1 MLTRTAV
8 QTRPLTHADRA
19 PLGALLARIPQFS
32 PDEVEVALELIDASL
47 HDPVTSGY
55 ACLVAHDGAVV
66 GYICFGPTP
75 MTESTWDLY
84 WIAVAPERQGQGIGR
99 ALYDGFVAHIRA
111 QGGRHIRIETSSK
124 ESYAAT
130 GGFYER
136 LGFSVDGRLR
146 DFYADGDDL
155 LIFYREFPQSSG
167 RARPDDLG

>member
-1 MLTRTAV
+1 MPTRTAV

-19 PLGALLARIPQFS
+19 PLAAMLARIPQFK
-32 PDEVEVALELIDASL
+32 PDEVEVARELIDASL
-47 HDPVTSGY
+47 NDPAAGY
-55 ACLVAHDGAVV
+55 ACLVAEDATVV

-84 WIAVAPERQGQGIGR
+84 WIAVAPEQQGKGIGR
-99 ALYDGFVAHIRA
+99 ALYESFVAHIRA
-111 QGGRHIRIETSSK
+111 HGGRHIRIETSSK

-136 LGFSVDGRLR
+136 LGFSIDGRLR

-155 LIFYREFPQSSG
+155 LIFYKDFPAGSV
-167 RARPDDLG
+167 RARPGDLG